1 MYICELFP
9 LYSRN
14 GDIHNL
20 TQFQIFSE
28 TDVTLFLFSKF
39 DMITKKI
46 ERKNSNTIVLNT
58 KITNIPGIS
67 IKYRLN
73 QLYFQNS
80 KNKTICFKVPVVR
93 WLFLK
98 CICVSP
104 KEFHF
109 FEISLV
115 FGNIYVK
122 LVQGREIIRVMHWN
136 GRCSFLVLSRSNGIK
151 TSAIFHLTIHN
162 PGRLAY
168 IIINNKSMCVFT
180 IYLMHQTCFE

>member
-39 DMITKKI
+39 DMTTKKI
-46 ERKNSNTIVLNT
+46 ERKNSNTILLNT

-67 IKYRLN
+67 ISYQLN
-73 QLYFQNS
+73 QLYLKIPRIKQFAPEFRLFANYFLNVFVFLR
-80 KNKTICFKVPVVR
+80 KNFIFY
-93 WLFLK
+93 
-98 CICVSP
+98 
-104 KEFHF
+104 
-109 FEISLV
+109 EISLV

-136 GRCSFLVLSRSNGIK
+136 RRCSFLVLSRSNGIK
-151 TSAIFHLTIHN
+151 TSAIFH
-162 PGRLAY
+162 
-168 IIINNKSMCVFT
+168 
-180 IYLMHQTCFE
+180 